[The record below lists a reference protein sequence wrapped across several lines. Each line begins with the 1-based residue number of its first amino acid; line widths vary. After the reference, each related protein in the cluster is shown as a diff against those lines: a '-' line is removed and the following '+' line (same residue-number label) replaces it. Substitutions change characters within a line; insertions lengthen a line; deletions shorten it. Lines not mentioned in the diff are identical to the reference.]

1 MGNILLGILAGV
13 GFYLF
18 SGLRVLREYE
28 RAVYFFLGRSWG
40 AKGPG
45 LIYLPPLFA
54 RMQKVS
60 LRVMALDIPPQ
71 DVITRDNISIKVNAV
86 LYMLVRDPVKAV
98 IGVENYLYAT
108 SQLAQ
113 TTLRSVLGETELDE
127 LLANRE
133 KINAILKKIID
144 QRAED
149 WGIEISAV
157 EVKDVDLPPEM
168 KRAMA
173 RQAEAE
179 RERRAK
185 VINAEGELQA
195 SEKLAQAAAVIG
207 REPAAIQLRYL
218 QTVTEIASENNS
230 TTIFP
235 IPIDIF
241 RGLVDTVSRRRPD
254 ETVTPAALPARTT
267 GESLPPIPTKDK
279 VRA

>member
-1 MGNILLGILAGV
+1 MDIVVTAVLGTLAL
-13 GFYLF
+13 YLF
-18 SGLRVLREYE
+18 GGLKVLREYE

-45 LIYLPPLFA
+45 LIFLPPLFA

-60 LRVMALDIPPQ
+60 LRVMAMDIPPQ

-86 LYMLVRDPVKAV
+86 LYMRVRDPVKAV
-98 IGVENYLYAT
+98 VGVENYLYAT

-113 TTLRSVLGETELDE
+113 TTLRSVLGETEMDE
-127 LLANRE
+127 LLENRD
-133 KINAILKKIID
+133 KINAILRQTID
-144 QRAED
+144 TRTED
-149 WGIEISAV
+149 WGIEVSAV

-195 SEKLAQAAAVIG
+195 SEKLAQAAHVIG
-207 REPAAIQLRYL
+207 SEPAAIQLRYL

-235 IPIDIF
+235 IPLDLF
-241 RGLVDTVSRRRPD
+241 RGFLDTVTTRAARP
-254 ETVTPAALPARTT
+254 ALPQKKSGDT
-267 GESLPPIPTKDK
+267 LPTEPQKTK
-279 VRA
+279 AET

>member
-1 MGNILLGILAGV
+1 MPDVIPIAIGV
-13 GFYLF
+13 FAAYALV
-18 SGLRVLREYE
+18 SLRVLREYE
-28 RAVYFFLGRSWG
+28 RGVYFFLGRCWG

-45 LIYLPPLFA
+45 LIFLPALLT

-60 LRVMALDIPPQ
+60 LRVVALDIPPQ
-71 DVITRDNISIKVNAV
+71 DVITKDNVSVKVNAV
-86 LYMLVRDPVKAV
+86 LYMRVIDSVKAV
-98 IGVENYLYAT
+98 LSVENFVYAT

-133 KINAILKKIID
+133 KINAILKRIID
-144 QRAED
+144 ERTDQ
-149 WGIEISAV
+149 WGIEVQAV

-185 VINAEGELQA
+185 VIAAQGELQA
-195 SEKLAQAAAVIG
+195 SETLAEAAATIG
-207 REPAAIQLRYL
+207 REPTAIQLRYL

-235 IPIDIF
+235 IPMELF
-241 RGLVDTVSRRRPD
+241 RPFQ
-254 ETVTPAALPARTT
+254 EIAARLRELPARAS
-267 GESLPPIPTKDK
+267 GEPLPAARDAER
-279 VRA
+279 VGRGQGAD